1 LSEPVAAVEMA
12 EAVAVEL
19 VDSDQH
25 LVQLLVQ
32 EILVAEERLSQQ

>member
-1 LSEPVAAVEMA
+1 LSQ
-12 EAVAVEL
+12 EAVAAEMVEVLVVEL

-32 EILVAEERLSQQ
+32 EILAVAERLREQ